1 LFPALAAAM
10 KVAIIGSGVS
20 GLAAAHVL
28 ADAAQVTLFEAGPY
42 FGGHTHTVDVTLP
55 TPQGLVTHGVDTGFL
70 VLNER
75 TYPNLIRLL
84 SELGVTIA
92 KSEMSFSVQA
102 RDATSRSLLE
112 WSGCNL
118 NTVFAQ
124 RRNLLNWRFLNML
137 RELLRFNRITSH
149 IAASGTEGELTQE
162 LGDFLLEHRF
172 STEFRDWYFL
182 PMMACI
188 WSCPTEQMLHFPVST
203 MIRFCHNHGLI
214 QVSQR
219 PQWWTVDGGA
229 SNYVKK
235 ITAKLVDKR
244 LNTPVRQITR
254 RAVNDGQS
262 AGVLIGTDSTSEQFD
277 KVIIASHSDQALAM
291 LREPTLPEQQILGA
305 IKYQANRAV
314 LHTDSSVL
322 PSRRPAWAAWNYER
336 STTGDAVDASVC
348 LHYLINRLQPLPWQQ
363 PVVVSLNPIREIDV
377 SLILGEYDYEHP
389 VFDLAAIAAQR
400 KIPALQGLRDCYFC
414 GAWMGYGFHEDGL
427 KAGLAAA
434 RLLKSDAGV
443 GARELV

>member
-1 LFPALAAAM
+1 M

-28 ADAAQVTLFEAGPY
+28 ADVAQVTLFEAGAY

-55 TPQGLVTHGVDTGFL
+55 TPQGMITQGVDTGFL

-75 TYPNLIRLL
+75 TYPNLIRLF
-84 SELGVTIA
+84 SELGVPIA
-92 KSEMSFSVQA
+92 KSDMSFSVQA
-102 RDATSRSLLE
+102 SDATSRSVLE

-124 RRNLLNWRFLNML
+124 KRNLLNWRFLNML

-149 IAASGTEGELTQE
+149 IASGGTESELTQE

-172 STEFRDWYFL
+172 SSEFRDWYFL

-214 QVSQR
+214 QISRR
-219 PQWWTVDGGA
+219 PQWWTVNGGA
-229 SNYVKK
+229 KHYVNK
-235 ITAKLVDKR
+235 ITAKVADKR
-244 LNTPVRQITR
+244 LNTPVRQVTR
-254 RAVNDGQS
+254 RSANDGHD
-262 AGVLIGTDSTSEQFD
+262 AGVLIATDGTSERFD

-291 LREPTLPEQQILGA
+291 LREPSLPEQQSLGA
-305 IKYQANRAV
+305 IKYHVNRAV

-322 PSRRPAWAAWNYER
+322 PSRKAAWAAWNYER
-336 STTGDAVDASVC
+336 STTRDAVDASVC

-363 PVVVSLNPIREIDV
+363 PVVVSLNPICEIDA

-389 VFDLAAIAAQR
+389 VFDLAAIAAQK
-400 KIPALQGLRDCYFC
+400 KIPALQGLQDCYFC

-427 KAGLAAA
+427 KAGLSAA
-434 RLLKSDAGV
+434 RQLLSDASLGK
-443 GARELV
+443 RELV